1 VMLGGRIIMDNLHFL
16 GEKILEKKYEIAQMV
31 HTHRLA
37 SLKEVKDV
45 NVTKEKIIELRA
57 NFISYFGQALMAKN
71 DQKTIFDQI
80 VKWAKE
86 SGEFASN
93 LGISLSEALEDTTYY
108 RKFIWE
114 VLKEEIRNHNI
125 PTDTIF
131 ELITIIDPLLDKA
144 VYVFSLTYVNIYQET
159 LRKAKSAFLELSVP
173 VVPITKGI
181 AILPLIGEVDTER
194 ATLLLEETLK
204 KANELKLS
212 HLLFDLSGVMI
223 VDTMV
228 AHQIFKI
235 VDALGLLGVKTIL
248 IGIRPEVAQT
258 MIQLGIDFSKI
269 TIKANLEKALLGLN
283 LTIDTLE

>member
-1 VMLGGRIIMDNLHFL
+1 MDNLHFL
-16 GEKILEKKYEIAQMV
+16 GEKILEKRYEIAQMV
-31 HTHRLA
+31 HTNRMTD
-37 SLKEVKDV
+37 LKEVKDV
-45 NVTKEKIIELRA
+45 NVTKEEIIELRA
-57 NFISYFGQALMAKN
+57 NFISYFGQALMEKN

-144 VYVFSLTYVNIYQET
+144 VYVFSLTYVNIHQDT
-159 LRKAKSAFLELSVP
+159 LKKAKSAFLELSVP

-228 AHQIFKI
+228 AQQIFNI
-235 VDALGLLGVKTIL
+235 VDALRLLGVKTML

-258 MIQLGIDFSKI
+258 MVHLGINFSEI
-269 TIKANLEKALLGLN
+269 TVKANLEQALLSLN

>member
-1 VMLGGRIIMDNLHFL
+1 
-16 GEKILEKKYEIAQMV
+16 MV

-45 NVTKEKIIELRA
+45 NVTKEEIIELRA

>member
-1 VMLGGRIIMDNLHFL
+1 MDNLHFL
-16 GEKILEKKYEIAQMV
+16 GEKILEKKYEIAKMV
-31 HTHRLA
+31 HTNRMA
-37 SLKEVKDV
+37 DLKEIKDV
-45 NVTKEKIIELRA
+45 NLTNEEIIELRA
-57 NFISYFGQALMAKN
+57 NFISYFGQALMAKI
-71 DQKTIFDQI
+71 DQQTILDQI
-80 VKWAKE
+80 VSWAKE

-108 RKFIWE
+108 RKFIWK
-114 VLKEEIRNHNI
+114 VLEEEIKDHNI
-125 PTDTIF
+125 PISTIF

-144 VYVFSLTYVNIYQET
+144 VYVFSLTYVKIHQET
-159 LRKAKSAFLELSVP
+159 LQKAKSAFLELSVP

-181 AILPLIGEVDTER
+181 AILPLVGEVDTER

-212 HLLFDLSGVMI
+212 HMLFDLSGVMI

-235 VDALGLLGVKTIL
+235 VEALGLLGVKTIL

-258 MIQLGIDFSKI
+258 MIQLGIDFSQI
-269 TIKANLEKALLGLN
+269 TIKANLEQALLGLN
-283 LTIDTLE
+283 LTIDSLE

>member
-1 VMLGGRIIMDNLHFL
+1 MDNLHFL
-16 GEKILEKKYEIAQMV
+16 GEKVLEKKYEIAQMV

-37 SLKEVKDV
+37 NLKEVKDV
-45 NVTKEKIIELRA
+45 NVTKEEIIELRA

-108 RKFIWE
+108 REFIWE

-144 VYVFSLTYVNIYQET
+144 VYVFSLTYVNIHQET
-159 LRKAKSAFLELSVP
+159 LKKAKSAFLELSVP

-269 TIKANLEKALLGLN
+269 TIEANLEQALLGLN

>member
-1 VMLGGRIIMDNLHFL
+1 MDNLHFL
-16 GEKILEKKYEIAQMV
+16 GEKILEKKYEIAHRV
-31 HTHRLA
+31 HTNRMTD
-37 SLKEVKDV
+37 LKEVKDV
-45 NVTKEKIIELRA
+45 NVTKEEIIELRA
-57 NFISYFGQALMAKN
+57 TFISYFGQALMEKI

-114 VLKEEIRNHNI
+114 VLKEEIKDHNI

-144 VYVFSLTYVNIYQET
+144 VYVFSLTYVNIHQET
-159 LRKAKSAFLELSVP
+159 LKKAKSAFLELSVP

-269 TIKANLEKALLGLN
+269 TIKANLEQALLDLN

>member
-1 VMLGGRIIMDNLHFL
+1 
-16 GEKILEKKYEIAQMV
+16 MV
-31 HTHRLA
+31 HTNRMTD
-37 SLKEVKDV
+37 LKEVKDV
-45 NVTKEKIIELRA
+45 NVTKEEIIELRA

-114 VLKEEIRNHNI
+114 VLKEEIRDHNI

-144 VYVFSLTYVNIYQET
+144 VYVFSLTYVNIHQET
-159 LRKAKSAFLELSVP
+159 LKKAKSAFLELSVP

-258 MIQLGIDFSKI
+258 MIQLGIDFSTI
-269 TIKANLEKALLGLN
+269 TIKANLEQALLDLN

>member
-1 VMLGGRIIMDNLHFL
+1 MDNLHFL

-31 HTHRLA
+31 HTNRMA
-37 SLKEVKDV
+37 DLKEIKDI
-45 NVTKEKIIELRA
+45 NLTNEEIIELRA
-57 NFISYFGQALMAKN
+57 NFISYFGQALMEKI

-144 VYVFSLTYVNIYQET
+144 VYVFSLTYVNIHQET
-159 LRKAKSAFLELSVP
+159 LKKAKSAFLELSVP

-194 ATLLLEETLK
+194 ATLLLEETLA
-204 KANELKLS
+204 KANKLQLS

-228 AHQIFKI
+228 AQQIFNI
-235 VDALGLLGVKTIL
+235 IDALSLLGVKTML

-258 MIQLGIDFSKI
+258 MIHLGINFNEI
-269 TIKANLEKALLGLN
+269 TVKANLEQALLGLN

>member
-1 VMLGGRIIMDNLHFL
+1 MDNLHFL
-16 GEKILEKKYEIAQMV
+16 GERILEKKYEIAKMV
-31 HTHRLA
+31 HTNRMA
-37 SLKEVKDV
+37 DLKEIKDV
-45 NVTKEKIIELRA
+45 NLTNEEIIELRA
-57 NFISYFGQALMAKN
+57 NFIGYFGQALMAGI
-71 DQKTIFDQI
+71 DEKTIFDQI

-114 VLKEEIRNHNI
+114 VLKEEIRRHNMS
-125 PTDTIF
+125 TETIF

-144 VYVFSLTYVNIYQET
+144 VFAFSLTYVNIHQET
-159 LRKAKSAFLELSVP
+159 LKKAKGAFLELSVP

-181 AILPLIGEVDTER
+181 AILPLIGEIDTER

-212 HLLFDLSGVMI
+212 HMLFDLSGVMI

-235 VDALGLLGVKTIL
+235 VEALGLLGVKTIL

-258 MIQLGIDFSKI
+258 MIQLGIDFSQI
-269 TIKANLEKALLGLN
+269 TIKANLEQALLGLN
-283 LTIDTLE
+283 LTIDSLE

>member
-1 VMLGGRIIMDNLHFL
+1 MGNLHFL
-16 GEKILEKKYEIAQMV
+16 GEKILEKKYEIAKMV
-31 HTHRLA
+31 HKHRVA
-37 SLKEVKDV
+37 DLKEVKDI
-45 NVTKEKIIELRA
+45 NLPDEEIIELRA
-57 NFISYFGQALMAKN
+57 NFIRYFGQALMTKI
-71 DQKTIFDQI
+71 DQQTILDQI
-80 VKWAKE
+80 VSWAKE

-108 RKFIWE
+108 RKFIWK
-114 VLKEEIRNHNI
+114 VLEEEIKDHNI
-125 PTDTIF
+125 PIGTIF

-144 VYVFSLTYVNIYQET
+144 VYVFSLTYVKIHQET
-159 LRKAKSAFLELSVP
+159 LQKAKSAFLELSVP

-181 AILPLIGEVDTER
+181 AVLPLVGEVDTER
-194 ATLLLEETLK
+194 ATLLLEETLE
-204 KANELKLS
+204 KANKLQLS

-235 VDALGLLGVKTIL
+235 VEALGLLGVKTIL

-269 TIKANLEKALLGLN
+269 TIKANLEQALLGLN
-283 LTIDTLE
+283 LTIDSLEDKDS

>member
-1 VMLGGRIIMDNLHFL
+1 MDNLHFL
-16 GEKILEKKYEIAQMV
+16 GEKVLEKKYEIAQMV

-37 SLKEVKDV
+37 NLKEVKDV
-45 NVTKEKIIELRA
+45 NVTKEEIIELRA

-144 VYVFSLTYVNIYQET
+144 VYVFSLTYVNIHQET
-159 LRKAKSAFLELSVP
+159 LKKAKSAFLELSVP

-269 TIKANLEKALLGLN
+269 TIEANLEQALLGLN

>member
-1 VMLGGRIIMDNLHFL
+1 MDNLYLL

-31 HTHRLA
+31 HTNRMTEP
-37 SLKEVKDV
+37 KDVKDVKDV
-45 NVTKEKIIELRA
+45 NVTNEKIIELRA
-57 NFISYFGQALMAKN
+57 NFISYFGKALMEKT
-71 DQKTIFDQI
+71 DQKIIFNQI

-114 VLKEEIRNHNI
+114 VLKEEIKNHNI

-144 VYVFSLTYVNIYQET
+144 VYVFSLTYVNIHQET
-159 LRKAKSAFLELSVP
+159 LKKAKSAFLELSVP

-181 AILPLIGEVDTER
+181 AILPLIGEVDPER

-204 KANELKLS
+204 KANELQLS

-269 TIKANLEKALLGLN
+269 TIKANLEQALLGLN

>member
-1 VMLGGRIIMDNLHFL
+1 MDNLHFL
-16 GEKILEKKYEIAQMV
+16 GEKILEKKYEIAHMV
-31 HTHRLA
+31 HTNRMA
-37 SLKEVKDV
+37 DLKEVKDV
-45 NVTKEKIIELRA
+45 NVINEEIIELRA
-57 NFISYFGQALMAKN
+57 TFISYFGQALMEKT
-71 DQKTIFDQI
+71 DQKTIVDQI

-93 LGISLSEALEDTTYY
+93 LGISLSETLENTTYY

-114 VLKEEIRNHNI
+114 VLKEEIKNHNI

-131 ELITIIDPLLDKA
+131 ELITIIDPLLDKT
-144 VYVFSLTYVNIYQET
+144 VYVFSLTYVNIHQET
-159 LRKAKSAFLELSVP
+159 LQKAKGAFLELSVP

-212 HLLFDLSGVMI
+212 HLLFDLSGVMV

-228 AHQIFKI
+228 AQQIFKI

-269 TIKANLEKALLGLN
+269 AIKANLEQALLGLN

>member
-1 VMLGGRIIMDNLHFL
+1 MDNLHFL
-16 GEKILEKKYEIAQMV
+16 GEKILEKKYEIAKMV
-31 HTHRLA
+31 HTNRLA
-37 SLKEVKDV
+37 DLKEVKDI
-45 NVTKEKIIELRA
+45 NLTNEEIIELRA
-57 NFISYFGQALMAKN
+57 NFISYFGKALMGKI

-80 VKWAKE
+80 VKWGKE

-93 LGISLSEALEDTTYY
+93 LGVSLSEALEDTTYY
-108 RKFIWE
+108 RNFIWE
-114 VLKEEIRNHNI
+114 VLKEEIRNHNMSI
-125 PTDTIF
+125 ETVFEISTI
-131 ELITIIDPLLDKA
+131 LDPLLDKA
-144 VYVFSLTYVNIYQET
+144 VYVFSLTYVNIHQET
-159 LRKAKSAFLELSVP
+159 LKKAKSAFLELSVP

-181 AILPLIGEVDTER
+181 AILPLIGDVDTER

-269 TIKANLEKALLGLN
+269 TIKANLEQALLGLN

>member
-1 VMLGGRIIMDNLHFL
+1 LHFL

-31 HTHRLA
+31 HTNRMA
-37 SLKEVKDV
+37 DLKEIKDV
-45 NVTKEKIIELRA
+45 NLTNEEIIELRA
-57 NFISYFGQALMAKN
+57 NFISYFGKALMEKI

-80 VKWAKE
+80 VKWGKE

-114 VLKEEIRNHNI
+114 VLKEEIRDHNI

-131 ELITIIDPLLDKA
+131 ELIAIIDPLLDKA
-144 VYVFSLTYVNIYQET
+144 VYVFSLTYVNIHQET
-159 LRKAKSAFLELSVP
+159 LKKAKSAFLELSVP

-194 ATLLLEETLK
+194 ATLLLEETLR

-269 TIKANLEKALLGLN
+269 TIKANLEQALLGLN

>member
-1 VMLGGRIIMDNLHFL
+1 MDNLHFL
-16 GEKILEKKYEIAQMV
+16 GEKILEKRYEIAQMV
-31 HTHRLA
+31 HTNRLA
-37 SLKEVKDV
+37 DLKDVKDI
-45 NVTKEKIIELRA
+45 NLTNEEIIDLRA
-57 NFISYFGQALMAKN
+57 NFISYFGRALMGKI

-86 SGEFASN
+86 SGEFTSN

-114 VLKEEIRNHNI
+114 VLKEEISDHNI
-125 PTDTIF
+125 PTETIF

-144 VYVFSLTYVNIYQET
+144 VFVFSLTYVNIHQET
-159 LRKAKSAFLELSVP
+159 LKKAKSAFLELSVP
-173 VVPITKGI
+173 VVPVTKGI

-204 KANELKLS
+204 KANVLKLS

-228 AHQIFKI
+228 AQQIFYI
-235 VDALGLLGVKTIL
+235 VDALRLLGVKTML

-258 MIQLGIDFSKI
+258 MIHLGINFSEI
-269 TIKANLEKALLGLN
+269 TVKANLEQALLSLN

>member
-1 VMLGGRIIMDNLHFL
+1 MDNLRFL
-16 GEKILEKKYEIAQMV
+16 GEKILEKKYEIAHMV
-31 HTHRLA
+31 HMNRMTD
-37 SLKEVKDV
+37 LKEVKDV
-45 NVTKEKIIELRA
+45 NVINEEIIELRA
-57 NFISYFGQALMAKN
+57 TFISYFGQALMEKN

-93 LGISLSEALEDTTYY
+93 LGISLSEALENTTYY

-114 VLKEEIRNHNI
+114 FLEEKIRNHNI

-131 ELITIIDPLLDKA
+131 ELIAIIDPLLDKA
-144 VYVFSLTYVNIYQET
+144 VYVFSLTYVNIHQET
-159 LRKAKSAFLELSVP
+159 LKKAKSAFLELSVP

-212 HLLFDLSGVMI
+212 HLLFDLSGVMV

-235 VDALGLLGVKTIL
+235 VDALGLLEVKTIL

-269 TIKANLEKALLGLN
+269 TIKANLEQALLGLN

>member
-1 VMLGGRIIMDNLHFL
+1 MDNLRFL
-16 GEKILEKKYEIAQMV
+16 GEKILEKKYEIAHMV
-31 HTHRLA
+31 HTNRMND
-37 SLKEVKDV
+37 LKEVKDV
-45 NVTKEKIIELRA
+45 NVINEEIIELRA
-57 NFISYFGQALMAKN
+57 TFISYFGQALMEKA
-71 DQKTIFDQI
+71 DQETIFDQI

-93 LGISLSEALEDTTYY
+93 LGISLSEALENTTYY

-131 ELITIIDPLLDKA
+131 ELIAIIDPLLDKA
-144 VYVFSLTYVNIYQET
+144 VYVFSLTYVNIHQET
-159 LRKAKSAFLELSVP
+159 LKKAKSAFLELSVP

-181 AILPLIGEVDTER
+181 AILPLIGEVDPER

-204 KANELKLS
+204 KANELQLS

-269 TIKANLEKALLGLN
+269 TIKANLEQALLGLN

>member
-1 VMLGGRIIMDNLHFL
+1 MDNLHFL
-16 GEKILEKKYEIAQMV
+16 GEKILEKKYQIAQMV
-31 HTHRLA
+31 HTNRMA
-37 SLKEVKDV
+37 DLKEVKDV
-45 NVTKEKIIELRA
+45 NVINEEIIELRA
-57 NFISYFGQALMAKN
+57 TFISYFGQALMEKT
-71 DQKTIFDQI
+71 DQKTIVDQI

-93 LGISLSEALEDTTYY
+93 LGISLSETLENTTYY

-114 VLKEEIRNHNI
+114 FLKEEIRNHNI

-144 VYVFSLTYVNIYQET
+144 VYAFSLTYVNIHQET
-159 LRKAKSAFLELSVP
+159 LKKAKSAFLELSVP

-269 TIKANLEKALLGLN
+269 TIKANLEQALLGLN

>member
-1 VMLGGRIIMDNLHFL
+1 MDNLHFL
-16 GEKILEKKYEIAQMV
+16 GERILEKKYEIAKMV
-31 HTHRLA
+31 HTNRMA
-37 SLKEVKDV
+37 DLKEIKDV
-45 NVTKEKIIELRA
+45 NLTNEEIIELRA
-57 NFISYFGQALMAKN
+57 NFIGYFGQALMAGI
-71 DQKTIFDQI
+71 DEKTIFDQI

-114 VLKEEIRNHNI
+114 VLKEEIRKHNMS
-125 PTDTIF
+125 TETIF

-144 VYVFSLTYVNIYQET
+144 VFAFSLTYVNIHQET
-159 LRKAKSAFLELSVP
+159 LKKAKSAFLELSVP

-181 AILPLIGEVDTER
+181 AILPLIGEIDTER

-212 HLLFDLSGVMI
+212 HMLFDLSGVMI

-235 VDALGLLGVKTIL
+235 VEALGLLGVKTIL

-258 MIQLGIDFSKI
+258 MIQLGIDFSQI
-269 TIKANLEKALLGLN
+269 TIKANLEQALLGLN
-283 LTIDTLE
+283 LTIDSLE

>member
-1 VMLGGRIIMDNLHFL
+1 MDNLRFL

-31 HTHRLA
+31 HTNRMTD
-37 SLKEVKDV
+37 LKEVKDV
-45 NVTKEKIIELRA
+45 NVTKEEIIELRA
-57 NFISYFGQALMAKN
+57 TFISYFGQALMEKT
-71 DQKTIFDQI
+71 DQKTIVDQI

-93 LGISLSEALEDTTYY
+93 LGISLSETLENTTYY
-108 RKFIWE
+108 RKYIWE
-114 VLKEEIRNHNI
+114 FLKEEIRDHNI

-144 VYVFSLTYVNIYQET
+144 VYAFSLTYVNIHQET
-159 LRKAKSAFLELSVP
+159 LKKAKSAFLELSVP

-269 TIKANLEKALLGLN
+269 TIKANLEQALLGLN

>member
-1 VMLGGRIIMDNLHFL
+1 MDNLHFL
-16 GEKILEKKYEIAQMV
+16 GDKILEKKYEIAKMV
-31 HTHRLA
+31 HTNRIA
-37 SLKEVKDV
+37 DLKETKDV
-45 NVTKEKIIELRA
+45 NLTNEEIIELRA
-57 NFISYFGQALMAKN
+57 NFISYFGQALMSKT

-114 VLKEEIRNHNI
+114 ALKEEIINHSM

-144 VYVFSLTYVNIYQET
+144 VFAFSLTYVNIHQET
-159 LRKAKSAFLELSVP
+159 LKKAKSAFLELSVP

-181 AILPLIGEVDTER
+181 AILPLVGEVDTER

-212 HLLFDLSGVMI
+212 HMLFDLSGVMI

-235 VDALGLLGVKTIL
+235 VEALSLLGVKTIL

-258 MIQLGIDFSKI
+258 MIQLGIDFSQI
-269 TIKANLEKALLGLN
+269 TIKANLEQALLGLN
-283 LTIDTLE
+283 LTIDSLE

>member
-1 VMLGGRIIMDNLHFL
+1 MDNLRFL
-16 GEKILEKKYEIAQMV
+16 GEKILEKKYEIAHMV
-31 HTHRLA
+31 HTNRMTD
-37 SLKEVKDV
+37 LKEVKDV
-45 NVTKEKIIELRA
+45 NVINEEIIELRA
-57 NFISYFGQALMAKN
+57 TFISYFGQALMEKN

-93 LGISLSEALEDTTYY
+93 LGISLSEALENTTYY

-114 VLKEEIRNHNI
+114 FLEEEIRNHNI

-131 ELITIIDPLLDKA
+131 ELIAIIDPLLDKA
-144 VYVFSLTYVNIYQET
+144 VYVFSLTYVNIHQET
-159 LRKAKSAFLELSVP
+159 LKKAKSAFLELSVP

-269 TIKANLEKALLGLN
+269 TIKANLEQALLGLN

>member
-1 VMLGGRIIMDNLHFL
+1 MDNLRFL

-31 HTHRLA
+31 HTNRMTD
-37 SLKEVKDV
+37 LKEVKDV
-45 NVTKEKIIELRA
+45 NVTKEEIIELRA
-57 NFISYFGQALMAKN
+57 TFISYFGQALMGKN
-71 DQKTIFDQI
+71 DQRTIFDQI

-93 LGISLSEALEDTTYY
+93 LGISLSEALENTTYY

-114 VLKEEIRNHNI
+114 FLEEEIRKHNI

-131 ELITIIDPLLDKA
+131 ELIAIIDPLLDKA
-144 VYVFSLTYVNIYQET
+144 VYVFSLTYVNIHQET
-159 LRKAKSAFLELSVP
+159 LQKAKSAFLELSVP

-181 AILPLIGEVDTER
+181 AILPLIGEVDTGR

-269 TIKANLEKALLGLN
+269 TIKANLEQALLGLN

>member
-1 VMLGGRIIMDNLHFL
+1 MG
-16 GEKILEKKYEIAQMV
+16 
-31 HTHRLA
+31 
-37 SLKEVKDV
+37 
-45 NVTKEKIIELRA
+45 
-57 NFISYFGQALMAKN
+57 
-71 DQKTIFDQI
+71 
-80 VKWAKE
+80 KE

-114 VLKEEIRNHNI
+114 VLKEEIKDHNI

-144 VYVFSLTYVNIYQET
+144 VYVFSLTYVNIHQET
-159 LRKAKSAFLELSVP
+159 LKKAKSAFLELSVP

-235 VDALGLLGVKTIL
+235 VD
-248 IGIRPEVAQT
+248 
-258 MIQLGIDFSKI
+258 D
-269 TIKANLEKALLGLN
+269 
-283 LTIDTLE
+283 

>member
-1 VMLGGRIIMDNLHFL
+1 MDNLHFL
-16 GEKILEKKYEIAQMV
+16 GEKILEKKYEIAHMV
-31 HTHRLA
+31 HTNRMTD
-37 SLKEVKDV
+37 LKEVKDV
-45 NVTKEKIIELRA
+45 NVTKEEIIELRA
-57 NFISYFGQALMAKN
+57 TFISYFGQALMAKN

-86 SGEFASN
+86 SGEYASN
-93 LGISLSEALEDTTYY
+93 LGVSLSEALENTTYY

-114 VLKEEIRNHNI
+114 VLKEEIKDHNI

-131 ELITIIDPLLDKA
+131 ELIAIIDPLLDKA
-144 VYVFSLTYVNIYQET
+144 VYVFSLTYVNLHQET
-159 LRKAKSAFLELSVP
+159 LKKAKSAFLELSVP

-269 TIKANLEKALLGLN
+269 TIKANLEQALLGLN

>member
-1 VMLGGRIIMDNLHFL
+1 MDNLRFL
-16 GEKILEKKYEIAQMV
+16 GEKILEKKYEIAHMV
-31 HTHRLA
+31 HMNRMTD
-37 SLKEVKDV
+37 LKEVKDV
-45 NVTKEKIIELRA
+45 NVINEEIIELRA
-57 NFISYFGQALMAKN
+57 TFISYFGQALMEKN

-93 LGISLSEALEDTTYY
+93 LGISLSEALENTTYY

-114 VLKEEIRNHNI
+114 FLEEKIRNHNI

-131 ELITIIDPLLDKA
+131 ELIAIIDPLLDKA
-144 VYVFSLTYVNIYQET
+144 VYVFSLTYVNIHQET
-159 LRKAKSAFLELSVP
+159 LKKAKSAFLELSVP

-212 HLLFDLSGVMI
+212 HLLFDLSGVMV

-269 TIKANLEKALLGLN
+269 TIKANLEQALLGLN

>member
-1 VMLGGRIIMDNLHFL
+1 MDNLHFL
-16 GEKILEKKYEIAQMV
+16 GERILEKKYEIAKMV
-31 HTHRLA
+31 HTHRMA
-37 SLKEVKDV
+37 DLKEIKDV
-45 NVTKEKIIELRA
+45 NLTNEEIIELRA
-57 NFISYFGQALMAKN
+57 NFISYFGQALMAKI
-71 DQKTIFDQI
+71 DEKTIFDQI

-93 LGISLSEALEDTTYY
+93 LGVSLSEALEDTTYY

-114 VLKEEIRNHNI
+114 VLKEEIRNHNMS
-125 PTDTIF
+125 TDTIF

-144 VYVFSLTYVNIYQET
+144 VFAFSLTYVNIHQET
-159 LRKAKSAFLELSVP
+159 LKKAKSAFLELSIP

-181 AILPLIGEVDTER
+181 AILPLVGEVDTER

-212 HLLFDLSGVMI
+212 HMLFDLSGVMI

-228 AHQIFKI
+228 AHQIFNI
-235 VDALGLLGVKTIL
+235 VEALGLLGVKTIL

-258 MIQLGIDFSKI
+258 MIQLGIDFSQI
-269 TIKANLEKALLGLN
+269 TIKANLEQALLGLN
-283 LTIDTLE
+283 LTIDSLE

>member
-1 VMLGGRIIMDNLHFL
+1 MDNLYFL
-16 GEKILEKKYEIAQMV
+16 GEKILEKRYEIAQMV
-31 HTHRLA
+31 HTNRMTD
-37 SLKEVKDV
+37 LKEVKDV
-45 NVTKEKIIELRA
+45 NVTKEEIIELRA
-57 NFISYFGQALMAKN
+57 NFISYFGQALIEKN

-114 VLKEEIRNHNI
+114 VLKEEIRIHNI

-144 VYVFSLTYVNIYQET
+144 VYVFSLTYVNIHQDT
-159 LRKAKSAFLELSVP
+159 LKKAKSAFLELSVP

-194 ATLLLEETLK
+194 ATLLLDETLK

-228 AHQIFKI
+228 AQQIFNI
-235 VDALGLLGVKTIL
+235 VDALRLLGVKTML

-258 MIQLGIDFSKI
+258 MVHLGINFSEI
-269 TIKANLEKALLGLN
+269 TVKANLEQALLSLN

>member
-1 VMLGGRIIMDNLHFL
+1 MDNLHFL
-16 GEKILEKKYEIAQMV
+16 GEKILGKKYEIAHMV
-31 HTHRLA
+31 HTNRMTD
-37 SLKEVKDV
+37 LKEVKDV
-45 NVTKEKIIELRA
+45 NVTKEEIIELRA
-57 NFISYFGQALMAKN
+57 NFISYFGQALMEKI

-114 VLKEEIRNHNI
+114 VLKEEIRDHNI

-144 VYVFSLTYVNIYQET
+144 VYVFSLTYVNIHQET
-159 LRKAKSAFLELSVP
+159 LKKAKSAFLELSVP

-181 AILPLIGEVDTER
+181 AILPLIGEVDPER

-258 MIQLGIDFSKI
+258 MIQLGIDFSTI
-269 TIKANLEKALLGLN
+269 TIKANLEQALLDLN

>member
-1 VMLGGRIIMDNLHFL
+1 MNRMTD
-16 GEKILEKKYEIAQMV
+16 
-31 HTHRLA
+31 
-37 SLKEVKDV
+37 LKEVKDV
-45 NVTKEKIIELRA
+45 NVINEEIIELRA
-57 NFISYFGQALMAKN
+57 TFISYFGQALMEKN

-93 LGISLSEALEDTTYY
+93 LGISLSEALENTTYY

-114 VLKEEIRNHNI
+114 FLEEEIRNHNI

-131 ELITIIDPLLDKA
+131 ELIAIIDPLLDKA
-144 VYVFSLTYVNIYQET
+144 VYVFSLTYVNIHQET
-159 LRKAKSAFLELSVP
+159 LKKAKSAFLELSVP

-269 TIKANLEKALLGLN
+269 TIKANLEQALLGLN

>member
-1 VMLGGRIIMDNLHFL
+1 MDNLRFL
-16 GEKILEKKYEIAQMV
+16 GEKILEKKYEIAHMV
-31 HTHRLA
+31 HMNRMTD
-37 SLKEVKDV
+37 LKEVKDV
-45 NVTKEKIIELRA
+45 NVINEEIIELRA
-57 NFISYFGQALMAKN
+57 TFISYFGQALMEKN

-93 LGISLSEALEDTTYY
+93 LGISLSEALENTTYY

-114 VLKEEIRNHNI
+114 VLEEEIRNHNI

-131 ELITIIDPLLDKA
+131 ELIAIIDPLLDKA
-144 VYVFSLTYVNIYQET
+144 VYVFSLTYVNIHQET
-159 LRKAKSAFLELSVP
+159 LKKAKSAFLELSVP

-269 TIKANLEKALLGLN
+269 TIKANLEQALLGLN

>member
-1 VMLGGRIIMDNLHFL
+1 MDNLRFL

-31 HTHRLA
+31 HTNRMTDLT
-37 SLKEVKDV
+37 EVKDV
-45 NVTKEKIIELRA
+45 NVTKEEIIELRA
-57 NFISYFGQALMAKN
+57 NFISYFGQALMEKN
-71 DQKTIFDQI
+71 DQKIIFDQI

-144 VYVFSLTYVNIYQET
+144 VYVFSLTYVNIHQDT
-159 LRKAKSAFLELSVP
+159 LKKAKSAFLELSVP

-228 AHQIFKI
+228 AQQIFNI
-235 VDALGLLGVKTIL
+235 VDALRLLGVKTML

-258 MIQLGIDFSKI
+258 MVHLGINFSEI
-269 TIKANLEKALLGLN
+269 TVKANLEQALLGLN